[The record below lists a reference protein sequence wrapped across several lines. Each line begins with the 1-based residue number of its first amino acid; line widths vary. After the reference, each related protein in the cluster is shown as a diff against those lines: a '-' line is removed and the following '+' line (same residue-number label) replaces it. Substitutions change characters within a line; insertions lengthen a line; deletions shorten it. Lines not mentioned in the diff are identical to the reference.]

1 MNRIDVAGIIWNH
14 TIALQR
20 RYYRLTPLGEESM
33 AEVVGRFPTQPG
45 RDVQAAIAHLNANG
59 IIPRQMG
66 GYGLPDCVRIT
77 IGLEDDNEAVVEA
90 LTEFMGQA

>member
-1 MNRIDVAGIIWNH
+1 
-14 TIALQR
+14 
-20 RYYRLTPLGEESM
+20 
-33 AEVVGRFPTQPG
+33 
-45 RDVQAAIAHLNANG
+45 LNAHG

-90 LTEFMGQA
+90 LTEFMGRA